1 MVQPWARKKQA
12 GKKKSVPVVL
22 EYRIHADVPPQS
34 ELLLGLESPHR
45 FAIAING
52 RPVSSE
58 ATRGWWVDP
67 SLKLIALDPA
77 WLRPGEN
84 RLRLETA
91 YTEDDGLE
99 IIYLLGEFG
108 VALAGRKAR
117 IIAAPERLEIG
128 DWTEQGLPFYSGS
141 VSYRR
146 AVATPRLAKGER
158 LFVRVPEYRGVAAR
172 VLVNGKEA
180 GFIGWEPAEADITD
194 YLEGDAFELAIELV
208 GHRRN
213 SHGPLHYAEKW
224 PVFTGPWQFV
234 SEGKDWSDAW
244 NIVPCGLM
252 ESPDSRSGES
262 PTLGHSARFPKS
274 RDSDKIAKRRLSRR
288 RVGRLRRQKRSRF
301 DRFVLAA
308 LAVLGL
314 FAFAFQA
321 WANPTSQEDAAN
333 AVRGWSKQPGRG
345 LTSPLGDAVKET
357 QLFADAAGRPSFCVV
372 YLKPSGFVIVP
383 ADDLV
388 EPIIA
393 FSPGVQFVNSDSDPL
408 GALVR
413 RDLPE
418 RLAAARSR
426 PQTPAHDRRPE
437 EMGAVEIRRRTGR
450 ARQRRAERR

>member
-1 MVQPWARKKQA
+1 MPPARRSPASSISCGKTATPSVCSSATPATPPPSYSRLDFNEDRRICERRAVWPAVRVRGFAECASAPEEWDPATGRRFAANAVRTKDRAWEIATNLPALGTRLFVLPKGKTREALPARPVSTILRRLPLAAGPWEIGLSERNVLVLDRAEYRIKGKAGKGGEEILRLDRLARQVLGVPPRGGMMVQPWARKKQA

-22 EYRIHADVPPQS
+22 EYRIHADVLPQS

-67 SLKLIALDPA
+67 SLKLIALDTA

-108 VALAGRKAR
+108 VALAGGKAR

-128 DWTEQGLPFYSGS
+128 DWTAQGLPFYSGS

-146 AVATPRLAKGER
+146 AVATPQLAKGQR
-158 LFVRVPEYRGVAAR
+158 LFVRVPGYRGVAAR

-224 PVFTGPWQFV
+224 PVMGARPWQFV
-234 SEGKDWSDAW
+234 AQGKAWCDDW

-252 ESPDSRSGES
+252 ESP
-262 PTLGHSARFPKS
+262 
-274 RDSDKIAKRRLSRR
+274 RL
-288 RVGRLRRQKRSRF
+288 
-301 DRFVLAA
+301 
-308 LAVLGL
+308 
-314 FAFAFQA
+314 
-321 WANPTSQEDAAN
+321 
-333 AVRGWSKQPGRG
+333 
-345 LTSPLGDAVKET
+345 
-357 QLFADAAGRPSFCVV
+357 
-372 YLKPSGFVIVP
+372 
-383 ADDLV
+383 
-388 EPIIA
+388 
-393 FSPGVQFVNSDSDPL
+393 
-408 GALVR
+408 
-413 RDLPE
+413 
-418 RLAAARSR
+418 
-426 PQTPAHDRRPE
+426 
-437 EMGAVEIRRRTGR
+437 EIRRVSTPPH
-450 ARQRRAERR
+450 RRER